1 MRLVNCCFFFLA
13 ALLVFSVSAPVVA
26 EADGLPT
33 VNTRGACLNT
43 NEFIGL
49 IMHESRRLKNGD
61 NMRLIAD
68 IPNEPEAREA
78 IEKSGYVLLDEERN
92 ELDDYL
98 NFLLEV
104 KK

>member
-1 MRLVNCCFFFLA
+1 MRLVKFCFFFLA
-13 ALLVFSVSAPVVA
+13 ALLVFSVSTPA
-26 EADGLPT
+26 EADAENLPT

-43 NEFIGL
+43 NEFVGL
-49 IMHESRRLKNGD
+49 IMHESQRLKNGD

-78 IEKSGYVLLDEERN
+78 IAKSGYVLLDEERN

>member
-1 MRLVNCCFFFLA
+1 MRTIKCYFFFLA
-13 ALLVFSVSAPVVA
+13 ALLVFSVSAPAEA
-26 EADGLPT
+26 EADKLPT

-43 NEFIGL
+43 NEFVGL
-49 IMHESRRLKNGD
+49 IMHESRRMKSGE

-78 IEKSGYVLLDEERN
+78 IANTGYEIIDEERN

>member
-1 MRLVNCCFFFLA
+1 MRLVNYFLVMLA
-13 ALLVFSVSAPVVA
+13 ALVLFLVTTPMET
-26 EADGLPT
+26 EADNLPT
-33 VNTRGACLNT
+33 VNTRGACLNV
-43 NEFIGL
+43 NEFVGL
-49 IMHESRRLKNGD
+49 IMHESRRMDSGD

-78 IEKSGYVLLDEERN
+78 IAATGYEIIDEERN